1 MRQKL
6 KRDFFGK
13 GHMTFLGREI
23 SRMVRGCKT
32 TSTKTLHLSEVLRSE
47 IITFFL
53 IIFLITTSKTLRDEL
68 TLFSDLPRDKGINGV
83 TAFKEKQQKEN
94 K

>member
-1 MRQKL
+1 M
-6 KRDFFGK
+6 GK
-13 GHMTFLGREI
+13 NICPSWVGMREI

-53 IIFLITTSKTLRDEL
+53 IIFLITTSKALRDEL